1 MQGALL
7 IWGNSQT
14 RDAEKE
20 ERLPTQ
26 RKVDQ
31 VAKITELINRAEI
44 AISTAYQ
51 GVSMAKQTEL
61 RTLLCEAGCEM
72 LVVKNTLLRIAAE
85 QTGKPEYAQISDE
98 ATALVVGFDEPVA
111 AAKALTAFIRANN
124 DTKVAIRKAVV
135 GGQVVDEAYVRDLAT
150 LPTREQLV
158 AKLAGNLVG
167 KIAELSGLLVATQRE
182 FAGLVEARAKQL
194 ESAA

>member
-1 MQGALL
+1 MVPKV
-7 IWGNSQT
+7 
-14 RDAEKE
+14 DAMKE

-31 VAKITELINRAEI
+31 VAAISALISRAEI

-51 GVSMAKQTEL
+51 GVSMAKQVEL
-61 RTLLCEAGCEM
+61 RTQLREAGAEM
-72 LVVKNTLLRIAAE
+72 MVVKNTLLRIAAE
-85 QTGKPEYAQISDE
+85 QTGKLEFAQISDG

-111 AAKALTAFIRANN
+111 AAKALTAFIRANA

-150 LPTREQLV
+150 LPTKEQLV
-158 AKLAGNLVG
+158 AKIAGNLVA

-182 FAGLVEARAKQL
+182 FAGLLEARAKQM

>member
-1 MQGALL
+1 M
-7 IWGNSQT
+7 
-14 RDAEKE
+14 
-20 ERLPTQ
+20 PTQ

-31 VAKITELINRAEI
+31 VAKISELISRAEI

-51 GVSMAKQTEL
+51 GVPMAKQTEL
-61 RTLLCEAGCEM
+61 RTQLRAAGAEM

-85 QTGKPEYAQISDE
+85 QTGKLEFAQISEE

-150 LPTREQLV
+150 LPSREQLV
-158 AKLAGNLVG
+158 ATLAGNLVG

-182 FAGLVEARAKQL
+182 FAGLLEARAKQL
-194 ESAA
+194 EGAA

>member
-1 MQGALL
+1 ML

-31 VAKITELINRAEI
+31 VAKISELISRAEI

-51 GVSMAKQTEL
+51 GVPMAKQTEL
-61 RTLLCEAGCEM
+61 RTQLREAGAEM

-85 QTGKPEYAQISDE
+85 QTGKMEFAQISEE
-98 ATALVVGFDEPVA
+98 ATALVVGFGEPVA

-135 GGQVVDEAYVRDLAT
+135 SGQVVDEAYVRDLAT
-150 LPTREQLV
+150 LPSREQLV
-158 AKLAGNLVG
+158 ATLAGNLVG

-182 FAGLVEARAKQL
+182 FAGLLEARAKQL
-194 ESAA
+194 EGAA